1 MIYNRLALL
10 RADMNMSRQEL
21 ADKAGIN
28 LQTVGFI
35 ERGDYAPSLELT
47 FKLARVFGV
56 EITDIFSDKPF
67 KPLFVKTKER
77 SPRDERK

>member
-28 LQTVGFI
+28 PQTVGFI

-67 KPLFVKTKER
+67 KPLFVKTK
-77 SPRDERK
+77 